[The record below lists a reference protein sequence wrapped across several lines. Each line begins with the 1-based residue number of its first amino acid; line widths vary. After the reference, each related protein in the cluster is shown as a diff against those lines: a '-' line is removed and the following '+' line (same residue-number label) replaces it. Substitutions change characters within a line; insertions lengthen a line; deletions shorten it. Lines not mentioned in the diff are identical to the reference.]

1 MLSRSATASMAGRSS
16 TMRRLRRR
24 TSSASSAAR
33 TGRLFCATNG
43 CASFLDVDPTTGIA
57 YCQVC
62 GFQRRLARS
71 H

>member
-24 TSSASSAAR
+24 SSAASN
-33 TGRLFCATNG
+33 GRLFCATNG
-43 CASFLDVDPTTGIA
+43 CASFLEVDMTTGVA
-57 YCQVC
+57 HCNVC
-62 GFQRRLARS
+62 GFEREPARS